1 MRAIEEEQPG
11 EAEAERPHEQLASWG
26 LARGDEIDK
35 SLVVIDALGGGSR
48 YEVFSAWDR
57 TLFCQVAVKVVRPDR
72 LDEER
77 SLDSFEREV
86 HMAEGLRHP
95 NLVRVLRWDKRLPRP
110 YLVLELITA
119 PTVADLLDEVG
130 ALNAP
135 EIVLL
140 AIRMLSALHYLH
152 QRSLLHLDVKPGNVT
167 TGDPPR
173 LLDLS
178 IARYA
183 PGPMRLRHAI
193 GTPVYMSPEQC
204 RHEHVTPAT
213 DIFGLGCTL
222 YEALSGMAPF
232 REGDQNAAER
242 EERYPQLVEDAPPL
256 RDLVPAVPPR
266 LDAFVMSC
274 LAREPARRPRSAVDA
289 AIELHRILEG
299 FGKDEL
305 LAWPKR
311 LEVRPR

>member
-1 MRAIEEEQPG
+1 MRAVDDEAQPTF
-11 EAEAERPHEQLASWG
+11 PSWG
-26 LARGDEIDK
+26 LESGEDIDR
-35 SLVVIDALGGGSR
+35 SLAVIESIGGGSR

-57 TLFCQVAVKVVRPDR
+57 ELFCPVAVKVLRPDR
-72 LDEER
+72 VENER
-77 SLDSFEREV
+77 SLADFEREV
-86 HMAEGLRHP
+86 RMAEGLRHP
-95 NLVRVLRWDKRLPRP
+95 DLVRMLRWEPRPPRP
-110 YLVLELITA
+110 YLVLELISA
-119 PTVADLLDEVG
+119 PTVADLLDDVG

-152 QRSLLHLDVKPGNVT
+152 ARSLLHLDVKPGNVT

-178 IARYA
+178 IARFA
-183 PGPMRLRHAI
+183 PGPMVLRHAI

-204 RHEHVTPAT
+204 RKDRVTPAT

-232 REGDQNAAER
+232 AEGDANAETLEA
-242 EERYPQLVEDAPPL
+242 RYPQLVDDPPPL
-256 RDLVPAVPPR
+256 RDMAPAVPPR
-266 LDAFVMSC
+266 LDAFVTSC
-274 LAREPARRPRSAVDA
+274 LAREPGRRPRSAIDA

-299 FGKDEL
+299 FGRDDL
-305 LAWPKR
+305 LAWPRR